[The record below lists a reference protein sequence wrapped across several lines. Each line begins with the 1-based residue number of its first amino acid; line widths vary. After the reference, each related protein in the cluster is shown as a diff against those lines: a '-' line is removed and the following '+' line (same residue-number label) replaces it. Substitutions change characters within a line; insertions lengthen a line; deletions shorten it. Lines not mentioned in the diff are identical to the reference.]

1 MYTNIIEYNTQ
12 YIYIYYVLLCISI
25 CCIDDI
31 AQYICACVIFTPGLP
46 TSSRQGS
53 MTRIERE
60 INGYSHSMCYIR
72 IVCSLAV
79 NHWHIRA
86 QEKGLAFPRL
96 TLDGYAPFF
105 GVMRQ
110 LHKQLDGLLVFASF
124 VFINVLARYMIWIA
138 LEFF

>member
-1 MYTNIIEYNTQ
+1 MCVCNLYSWLTHFVPARKHDKNRERERSMAIAIVCA
-12 YIYIYYVLLCISI
+12 IYI
-25 CCIDDI
+25 
-31 AQYICACVIFTPGLP
+31 
-46 TSSRQGS
+46 
-53 MTRIERE
+53 
-60 INGYSHSMCYIR
+60 YIR

-124 VFINVLARYMIWIA
+124 VFINVLADI
-138 LEFF
+138 

>member
-1 MYTNIIEYNTQ
+1 
-12 YIYIYYVLLCISI
+12 
-25 CCIDDI
+25 
-31 AQYICACVIFTPGLP
+31 
-46 TSSRQGS
+46 
-53 MTRIERE
+53 
-60 INGYSHSMCYIR
+60 MCYIR
-72 IVCSLAV
+72 IVCILAV

-110 LHKQLDGLLVFASF
+110 LHKQLEGLLVFASF

-138 LEFF
+138 LEFFYIVVGDREYGIWMYLDSSA